1 MVVSLNAIFLYLSQ
15 GTYEKDVCKNLR
27 RSIRLTSEKFCL
39 RGDSLYY
46 GDRRVIL
53 TEEEKVAVLTEV
65 HAGHFGPRRMQE
77 KIAPRFYW
85 RGITQDT
92 LDWVR
97 TCPDCQCFEKLKTEA
112 PQLKPIK
119 PVSPWHMVGVDLFG
133 PMLKSTKGNR
143 YCLTL
148 TDYFTKWVEARTFAK
163 KTAANVKETE
173 IAFKELGIEHRVSSA
188 YHPQTNGLD
197 ERTNQTIKVS
207 IRKTIRGQR
216 ERWEDNLREIVY
228 ANNTCVQASTR
239 YSPFRLMFG
248 REARLFTELTS
259 DCPEVRVASLD
270 PDEDSVEAFVQL
282 RGGQDEKVL
291 GKEQQKLA
299 YRRKMKRGIKRFIIT
314 PGMEVLKK
322 DERKKGRPGRTMD
335 PNWSQTSYRVTEVQP
350 NNIVQLETLDGKP
363 LRMKTPYASVKP
375 LRQRT
380 RPGWPTESTSESVL
394 LGDAEMCSSE
404 LEEELLES
412 EEEMEHAGTK
422 ILGPISACGL
432 GVVSVVKY
440 APSPGRVS
448 WPESRKP

>member
-1 MVVSLNAIFLYLSQ
+1 MAVSLNAIFLYLSQ

-27 RSIRLTSEKFCL
+27 RSIRLASEKFCL
-39 RGDSLYY
+39 QGDSLYY
-46 GDRRVIL
+46 GDRSVIL

-85 RGITQDT
+85 HGITQDT
-92 LDWVR
+92 LDWGR
-97 TCPDCQCFEKLKTEA
+97 KCPDCQRFEKLKTEA
-112 PQLKPIK
+112 PELKPIK

-197 ERTNQTIKVS
+197 ERTNQTIKAS
-207 IRKTIRGQR
+207 IGKTIRGQR

-291 GKEQQKLA
+291 GKVICNVERAQEWQKLA

-314 PGMEVLKK
+314 PGMEVLKN
-322 DERKKGRPGRTMD
+322 DERKGRPGRTMD
-335 PNWSQTSYRVTEVQP
+335 PNWSQTTYRVTEVQP
-350 NNIVQLETLDGKP
+350 NNMVQLETLDGKP

-375 LRQRT
+375 LRQ
-380 RPGWPTESTSESVL
+380 SMS
-394 LGDAEMCSSE
+394 CF
-404 LEEELLES
+404 
-412 EEEMEHAGTK
+412 
-422 ILGPISACGL
+422 
-432 GVVSVVKY
+432 
-440 APSPGRVS
+440 
-448 WPESRKP
+448 